1 MAGRLLFPMIAIISE
16 RFCRMTDDAPINEAV
31 AVNAKMISTLLV
43 IYRVA
48 HRALSAEERV
58 GQQIQQNPRAEIEGL
73 LIQMMAIEKL
83 ALGGLPKEGHELL
96 DLALAEEETAVTG
109 AEGRKAH

>member
-1 MAGRLLFPMIAIISE
+1 MTEAAAIDE
-16 RFCRMTDDAPINEAV
+16 T
-31 AVNAKMISTLLV
+31 VNAKMISHLLI

-58 GQQIQQNPRAEIEGL
+58 GQQIQRNARAEIEGL

-83 ALGGLPKEGHELL
+83 AHAALPKVGRDLL
-96 DLALAEEETAVTG
+96 DSAIAEEEIVAIF

>member
-1 MAGRLLFPMIAIISE
+1 
-16 RFCRMTDDAPINEAV
+16 MTDGASIKEAAAING
-31 AVNAKMISTLLV
+31 KTISTLLI

-58 GQQIQQNPRAEIEGL
+58 GQQIQRNARAEIEGL
-73 LIQMMAIEKL
+73 VVQMMAIEKL
-83 ALGGLPKEGHELL
+83 ALGALPKEGRKLL
-96 DLALAEEETAVTG
+96 DIALAEEETAANR

>member
-1 MAGRLLFPMIAIISE
+1 
-16 RFCRMTDDAPINEAV
+16 MTEV
-31 AVNAKMISTLLV
+31 AENINAKMISTLLV

-58 GQQIQQNPRAEIEGL
+58 GQQIQRNARAEIEGL
-73 LIQMMAIEKL
+73 LVQMMAIEKL
-83 ALGGLPKEGHELL
+83 ALGGLPKEGRELL
-96 DLALAEEETAVTG
+96 DIVLAEEETAAIC